1 MVLIKETAVSG
12 EGELKMTDTERI
24 HCYECG
30 IELQGT
36 KYHIGGDAYICEDC
50 RDNYYAYCEDC
61 DALVPDEEITSVDN
75 NRRFICTD
83 CADYYYTCSHCGNL
97 FSHDNVA
104 VDTNYITLCTD
115 CYEDHY
121 FTCEDCGEVY
131 HVDEAEYIGDYIYCA
146 TCANDRRDCI
156 LSHSYKPNPV
166 FFGGARAGYGLEVEI
181 DNGNDREEAARD
193 IQAAGEDHIYL
204 KEDGSLSYKGMEIV
218 THPATLDYHVNY
230 FPWADICRTAL
241 SYGYRSHDTDTCGL
255 HIHAS
260 RSLFGNTEMER
271 DLTIA
276 KIMLLV
282 DRWYDT
288 HIVQFA
294 RRDIN
299 KMRQWADKPNADI
312 RPGDNDI
319 DAIHKAKKQAGDRYR
334 AINLCNYNTI
344 EFRFFRGTLRRDTII
359 ASIQWVDTII
369 RYCRNTP
376 LKDLFSTSW
385 EDIFGNTSHTEL
397 TSYLKQ
403 RNLYNTKGGN

>member
-1 MVLIKETAVSG
+1 MVEAIY
-12 EGELKMTDTERI
+12 
-24 HCYECG
+24 CFECG
-30 IELQGT
+30 KELQ
-36 KYHIGGDAYICEDC
+36 KPEAIYYIGGDEYICEDC
-50 RDNYYAYCEDC
+50 RDDYYLSCEDC
-61 DALVPDEEITSVDN
+61 GDLVREEDIIAIDDGARYV
-75 NRRFICTD
+75 CEL
-83 CADYYYTCSHCGNL
+83 CADNYYTCDHCRGL
-97 FSHDNVA
+97 FSPDHIA
-104 VDTNYITLCTD
+104 VDTYYITLCSD
-115 CYEDHY
+115 CYDDYY

-131 HVDEAEYIGDYIYCA
+131 HVDNARYIDDCVYCESCASDHEAD
-146 TCANDRRDCI
+146 I
-156 LSHSYKPNPV
+156 LPYSDKPKPI
-166 FFGGARAGYGLEVEI
+166 FFGDTRAGYGLEVEI

-218 THPATLDYHVNY
+218 THPATLDYHVNN
-230 FPWADICRTAL
+230 FPWTDICDTAL

-294 RRDIN
+294 RRN
-299 KMRQWADKPNADI
+299 LSKMQRWANKPNADI
-312 RPGDNDI
+312 RPEDDDF
-319 DAIHKAKKQAGDRYR
+319 DAVSKSKKTADSRYKAV
-334 AINLCNYNTI
+334 NLCNYSTV
-344 EFRFFRGTLRRDTII
+344 EFRFFKGTLKRNTII

-369 RYCRNTP
+369 KHCRRTP
-376 LKDLFSTSW
+376 LKDLFSTTW
-385 EDIFGNTSHTEL
+385 NDIFGNTGHAEL
-397 TSYLKQ
+397 TEYLKQ